1 MVSISPLLDE
11 IAMAGG
17 PPRGGVLVHV
27 HTTGQDC
34 RATGMNTGEAARR
47 FQAWLAAD
55 VNPALTKIIQ
65 AWLWLPACSGGP
77 GELPVSAWDVARLR
91 AEILA
96 AWPQALGPAA
106 PQGPPGEAPRRQ
118 RQVQA
123 QRAGH
128 SAAIHAGCFRAPG
141 RAG

>member
-55 VNPALTKIIQ
+55 ANPALTRIIQ
-65 AWLWLPACSGGP
+65 AWLWLPACAGGP
-77 GELPVSAWDVARLR
+77 GELPVCAWDVARLR
-91 AEILA
+91 GDPGGLA
-96 AWPQALGPAA
+96 ASPRPGSAA
-106 PQGPPGEAPRRQ
+106 
-118 RQVQA
+118 
-123 QRAGH
+123 RAGRPVRH
-128 SAAIHAGCFRAPG
+128 
-141 RAG
+141 